1 VRRTFLAFVLSLI
14 AHPLII
20 GAVLGISWLTRTELP
35 PRVQQ
40 RPVTLRNMS
49 ARQWDQN
56 RGARPPEPKPTGQI
70 VDVAPGNRVRPVES
84 KYLAE
89 TDNSTKKETRAKEQT
104 NKWRIAAAKP
114 APPQAVS
121 LASRLEHLEEAEGPK
136 PRPGPL
142 LSSAMATPDDRPVE
156 NTETPGGDAPNDDLH
171 DVEKGDGTYL
181 NTREWRFAAFFNRVK
196 QAVSAH
202 WDPNG
207 RLKQREPQRQLLA
220 DRVTVLAI
228 ALRPD
233 GSIAD
238 AFVARPCGI
247 DALDQEAIA
256 AFERAAPFV
265 NPPAALVENGFIR
278 FSFGFTLTHENGG
291 FMPVMS
297 GRHY

>member
-1 VRRTFLAFVLSLI
+1 VRRTLLAFLLSLI
-14 AHPLII
+14 AHPLLI
-20 GAVLGISWLTRTELP
+20 GAVLALSWLTRTEPP

-40 RPVTLRNMS
+40 RPVTLRNLN

-56 RGARPPEPKPTGQI
+56 RGVRPEPKPKGQI
-70 VDVAPGNRVRPVES
+70 VDVAPGNQVRPVES

-89 TDNSTKKETRAKEQT
+89 TDNSTKKETRARQQT
-104 NKWRIAAAKP
+104 NKWRVAAAKP

-121 LASRLEHLEEAEGPK
+121 LSSRLEELTEAEGPK

-142 LSSAMATPDDRPVE
+142 LSSALTPADDRPVE
-156 NTETPGGDAPNDDLH
+156 TTSANGGDAPNDDLH
-171 DVEKGDGTYL
+171 DVEKGEGTYL
-181 NTREWRFAAFFNRVK
+181 NTREWRYAAFFNRVK

-207 RLKQREPQRQLLA
+207 RLKQKEPQRQVYA
-220 DRVTVLAI
+220 DRTTVLAI

-247 DALDQEAIA
+247 EQLDQEAMA

-278 FSFGFTLTHENGG
+278 FMFGFTLTHDSGGG